1 MYLIVYSDTALI
13 KRLYKMNS
21 TKMYSEMLSEER
33 KLFLIADGIWC
44 HILLTDSNQYQDPDF
59 KD

>member
-21 TKMYSEMLSEER
+21 TKMHSEMLSEE
-33 KLFLIADGIWC
+33 
-44 HILLTDSNQYQDPDF
+44 
-59 KD
+59 